1 MIFGDSTLQGFAPL
15 AQEKIPLFPLSTVL
29 FPDGPLPLRVFEPR
43 YLDMLSHC
51 MKSGSD
57 FGVVMLRSGLETGEA
72 GTATVGTR
80 ARVVDWYQGSDGILG
95 ITAVGGER
103 FSLQATSRQPDG
115 LYVGEVVTQEAE
127 PSCALPDEYQAMA
140 ALLEVIVDDLG
151 KLYESLNKQYDDATW
166 VGCRFA
172 EILPIS
178 LEDKQQCLEMND
190 AVERLRFIRPQ
201 LQSIRQEVSQ

>member
-1 MIFGDSTLQGFAPL
+1 
-15 AQEKIPLFPLSTVL
+15 
-29 FPDGPLPLRVFEPR
+29 
-43 YLDMLSHC
+43 
-51 MKSGSD
+51 MKSGSE
-57 FGVVMLRSGLETGEA
+57 FGVVMLRSGAETGEA

-103 FSLQATSRQPDG
+103 FLLQGTSRQTDG
-115 LYVGEVVTQEAE
+115 LYVGDVAALAAE
-127 PSCALPDEYQAMA
+127 PSCLLPGEYQAMA

-151 KLYESLNKQYDDATW
+151 KLYESLDKKYDDATW

-178 LEDKQQCLEMND
+178 LEEKQQCLEMND
-190 AVERLRFIRPQ
+190 AVERLQFIQPQ
-201 LQSIRQEVSQ
+201 LRSIRQEVSQ